1 VAWHKFF
8 DTSIFVPHFL
18 DIYSALYFFYKS
30 LWKRNKE
37 LEQLATN
44 FLNLRLCGEGIS
56 FEKIQYLINI
66 FCKLKCESTRL
77 KDYFSE
83 LFNLGTWIEKR
94 WETRKETF
102 SWLSNKLFI
111 CLLNWN
117 LEKFALSVLAYNVI
131 YFKTIYLLIVH
142 FFEFLEKRKVT
153 EYAWKISNISTCFLQ
168 FHSPCV
174 LQRPATFHTD
184 TKMCFMLHLYQD
196 LTQWS
201 QTRCPRA
208 ACGPQELFLR
218 PGSDLFHKWEKCRF
232 GLFFFLIS
240 ISVTAQIKPFFN

>member
-1 VAWHKFF
+1 MAQLHEMSRFGSSRGRCAGACRRGRGAGSGRVSRRCEVVGGLDLSNGSSLVCFSLFGGKEGEPNDKED

-83 LFNLGTWIEKR
+83 LFNLGT
-94 WETRKETF
+94 
-102 SWLSNKLFI
+102 
-111 CLLNWN
+111 
-117 LEKFALSVLAYNVI
+117 
-131 YFKTIYLLIVH
+131 
-142 FFEFLEKRKVT
+142 
-153 EYAWKISNISTCFLQ
+153 
-168 FHSPCV
+168 
-174 LQRPATFHTD
+174 
-184 TKMCFMLHLYQD
+184 
-196 LTQWS
+196 
-201 QTRCPRA
+201 
-208 ACGPQELFLR
+208 
-218 PGSDLFHKWEKCRF
+218 
-232 GLFFFLIS
+232 
-240 ISVTAQIKPFFN
+240 